1 MLNSV
6 GGGGGGGGGGELR
19 KEVLFYVF
27 EQVYFVK
34 FNDLLFS
41 FLHSCLFCL

>member
-1 MLNSV
+1 M
-6 GGGGGGGGGGELR
+6 
-19 KEVLFYVF
+19 LFYVF

-41 FLHSCLFCL
+41 FLFYSCFFLFVKAISLF